1 MGRGGGG
8 GEVNGYLVDATMMM
22 DFYDC
27 KEIPF
32 GIQLHERVEREVG
45 NIVTENKRRRI
56 NLRGG

>member
-1 MGRGGGG
+1 M
-8 GEVNGYLVDATMMM
+8 NGYLVDATMMM

-32 GIQLHERVEREVG
+32 GIQLDTRVEREVG